1 MDIDFENLNLDEA
14 FGADFDEADTDDV
27 VTQVEEVTPADA
39 EGVETPPPQA
49 DAEPA
54 QEPEKPKDWNPD
66 GPGKPSVAIRQAR
79 EAARAAEDRAR
90 QLEARVQEFERQQ
103 AEIQRQAEEA
113 AFAAKVEDLA
123 LFDPDQAALLI
134 KERQEQSAEAIRA
147 QYETQRLQE
156 RSALS
161 VEYARETYSDFDT
174 VVQGLMNSPQAQYI
188 NWAALDASPNPGK
201 ALYEYAK
208 QVQPVDR
215 EALKAELLAELKQTL
230 TPAKP
235 KAPALLG
242 NLPAAAPN
250 DGDGTLDLDNLTA
263 RDFQKHG
270 LSLIDLL

>member
-1 MDIDFENLNLDEA
+1 MEMDFNNLNLDEA

-27 VTQVEEVTPADA
+27 VTQVEEVTPDA
-39 EGVETPPPQA
+39 ESVDSPPSQVEQTPA
-49 DAEPA
+49 V
-54 QEPEKPKDWNPD
+54 EPEKPKDWNPD

-79 EAARAAEDRAR
+79 EAERAAVERAR
-90 QLEARVQEFERQQ
+90 QLEAQVQAFQQQQ
-103 AEIQRQAEEA
+103 AEVQRQAEEA
-113 AFAAKVEDLA
+113 AFAAKIEDLA

-134 KERQEQSAEAIRA
+134 QQRQQQSAEAIRA

-156 RSALS
+156 RSSLS
-161 VEYARETYSDFDT
+161 VEYAREAYTDFDT
-174 VVQGLMNSPQAQYI
+174 VVQGLMSSPQAQYI

-215 EALKAELLAELKQTL
+215 EALKAELLAELKQAL

-263 RDFQKHG
+263 NDFKKHG